1 MDRIGFDSEPVSG
14 DHAMTSMR
22 EKIAE
27 RLIARRHGECRV
39 TDWQREAAENP
50 NIADALADAD
60 AVLDALME
68 PTKEMILGGNNAI
81 DEHIDFWN
89 YDSGSGYAVESAAAV
104 ACLQAMIL
112 AAKEGK

>member
-1 MDRIGFDSEPVSG
+1 
-14 DHAMTSMR
+14 MTSMR

-60 AVLDALME
+60 AVLDAMEE
-68 PTKEMILGGNNAI
+68 PTTQMLG
-81 DEHIDFWN
+81 
-89 YDSGSGYAVESAAAV
+89 AAADYS
-104 ACLQAMIL
+104 ATHQHSIHGAGYWQAMIL